1 MKANITVR
9 PRLNY
14 WQQFQFLPRTLLA
27 LFFVVLISRTLI
39 LFDEKAP
46 SDREKLQWS
55 IRLPFSFVTIVP
67 RSEEGYF
74 CDKKV
79 EAMGGESN
87 III

>member
-46 SDREKLQWS
+46 SDREKLQ
-55 IRLPFSFVTIVP
+55 
-67 RSEEGYF
+67 
-74 CDKKV
+74 
-79 EAMGGESN
+79 
-87 III
+87 